1 MQHHD
6 KTFTIEDLAAMTDTS
21 VRTVRYYIAENLLP
35 GPGARGKSAVYTED
49 HLVRLRLIR
58 LLTERRTPLAEIRDM
73 MARVSDEE
81 IRALLAEEES
91 FTQTRAER
99 EESPRAYISALL
111 DQARAVREPM
121 KPYLPYL
128 PSTQKPVKPHA
139 RRIEP
144 HEPTSGA
151 PQGRASEWRRVQ
163 IAPGVELHIEERLE
177 SQNRALIERLLAVQQ
192 EMGDD
197 D

>member
-6 KTFTIEDLAAMTDTS
+6 KTFTIEDLAALTDTS

-49 HLVRLRLIR
+49 HLLRLRLIR
-58 LLTERRTPLAEIRDM
+58 LLTERRTPLAEIRVM

-81 IRALLAEEES
+81 IRTLLAEEES

-99 EESPRAYISALL
+99 VDSPRAYISALL

-121 KPYLPYL
+121 KPYPASAPKSFKPY
-128 PSTQKPVKPHA
+128 A
-139 RRIEP
+139 RHIESQS
-144 HEPTSGA
+144 PTSGS
-151 PQGRASEWRRVQ
+151 PPDRTSEWRRVQ

-177 SQNRALIERLLAVQQ
+177 SQNRALIERLLAAQP
-192 EMGDD
+192 ETGDD

>member
-6 KTFTIEDLAAMTDTS
+6 KTFTIEDLAALTGTS

-49 HLVRLRLIR
+49 HLLRLRLIR

-91 FTQTRAER
+91 FTQTRSER
-99 EESPRAYISALL
+99 ADSPRAYISALL

-121 KPYLPYL
+121 KPYTTSAPKPMKPY
-128 PSTQKPVKPHA
+128 A
-139 RRIEP
+139 RHLEP
-144 HEPTSGA
+144 QEPTSG
-151 PQGRASEWRRVQ
+151 PRPDRTSEWRRVQ

-177 SQNRALIERLLAVQQ
+177 SQNRVLIERLLAAQP
-192 EMGDD
+192 ETGDD

>member
-1 MQHHD
+1 MQHHY
-6 KTFTIEDLAAMTDTS
+6 KTFTIEELAAETDTS
-21 VRTVRYYIAENLLP
+21 IRTVRYYIAENLLP

-49 HLVRLRLIR
+49 HLQRLRLIR
-58 LLTERRTPLAEIRDM
+58 LLTERRTPLADIRDL

-99 EESPRAYISALL
+99 ADSPRAYISALL

-121 KPYLPYL
+121 KPYTTSAPKPMK
-128 PSTQKPVKPHA
+128 PSA
-139 RRIEP
+139 RRVEP
-144 HEPTSGA
+144 QEPTSG
-151 PQGRASEWRRVQ
+151 PRPDQTSEWRRIQ

-177 SQNRALIERLLAVQQ
+177 SQNRALIERLLAVQP
-192 EMGDD
+192 ETGDD

>member
-1 MQHHD
+1 MHYHD
-6 KTFTIEDLAAMTDTS
+6 KTFTIEDLAAMTGTS

-58 LLTERRTPLAEIRDM
+58 LLTERRTPLAEVRDM

-99 EESPRAYISALL
+99 VESPRAYISALL
-111 DQARAVREPM
+111 DQARAVREPVKPYMPYPTSAPKPM
-121 KPYLPYL
+121 KP
-128 PSTQKPVKPHA
+128 SV
-139 RRIEP
+139 RRVESQ
-144 HEPTSGA
+144 EPTSG
-151 PQGRASEWRRVQ
+151 PRPDQTSEWRRVQ

-192 EMGDD
+192 ETGDD